1 MSAST
6 KRGRNGSEDSED
18 GASGD
23 ASENEDLDAGAPEE
37 DAEGRAAAAKQ
48 RRMAINRRTAHSSRI
63 RKKQVREDGGEE
75 EERRGRRSRLCYPV
89 RVRNVVLCVC
99 VVRYAHCAVCE
110 CLSPS
115 YPSHDYY
122 ALYYALSSSFFLPAG
137 GIVTANS
144 DRSHK
149 AERGATSHK
158 PHSADDVVCAGE
170 MLT

>member
-75 EERRGRRSRLCYPV
+75 EEIGGEDVHVFATQFVCAMWY
-89 RVRNVVLCVC
+89 CVC
-99 VVRYAHCAVCE
+99 VCGALCALRGVRMPFPF
-110 CLSPS
+110 LP
-115 YPSHDYY
+115 
-122 ALYYALSSSFFLPAG
+122 LTRLLRSFFLLLPPSWWNRYSKQRPKSQSR
-137 GIVTANS
+137 T
-144 DRSHK
+144 RSYV
-149 AERGATSHK
+149 A
-158 PHSADDVVCAGE
+158 
-170 MLT
+170 

>member
-89 RVRNVVLCVC
+89 RVRNVVQLYCVWCVTCMRIARCANAFPLPTPHTVTTLFLPPSSSQLVESLQQTATEVTKQNEELRRINHTLQTMLCVQ
-99 VVRYAHCAVCE
+99 VRC
-110 CLSPS
+110 
-115 YPSHDYY
+115 
-122 ALYYALSSSFFLPAG
+122 
-137 GIVTANS
+137 
-144 DRSHK
+144 
-149 AERGATSHK
+149 
-158 PHSADDVVCAGE
+158 
-170 MLT
+170 